1 MNAGGDAAEQV
12 VRLSLEGAEVA
23 ARVSGEAA
31 KGIAILLAATLRQ
44 EQKTRGKSRLT
55 SMLKSGKDLTVFS
68 LQQKDLKQFMQEAK
82 RYGILYCVLKEK
94 NPVSGL
100 EEVDI
105 ITRAED
111 ASRVQR
117 VLERFHLA
125 GTVDKASI
133 VSEVLGEKENDAPFS
148 TRTEEG
154 RLSGQGFAEK
164 GYDRSMMTEE
174 RPSVREKIKAIH
186 TQRSAAKDIPDRA
199 GRDRNDHEKVRR

>member
-55 SMLKSGKDLTVFS
+55 SMLKSGKDLTVFA

-82 RYGILYCVLKEK
+82 RYGVLYCVLKEK
-94 NPVSGL
+94 NPISGL

-154 RLSGQGFAEK
+154 RLSGQVSTEK

>member
-154 RLSGQGFAEK
+154 RLSGQGSAEK
-164 GYDRSMMTEE
+164 GYDRTMMTEE

-199 GRDRNDHEKVRR
+199 GRARNDHEKVRR